1 MTDSQENLTEDTR
14 ETRRLLRE
22 ITRAERPEEM
32 EEIKDKI
39 LERLN
44 KKTEAIIQLIRERK

>member
-1 MTDSQENLTEDTR
+1 VIR
-14 ETRRLLRE
+14 KLLRE
-22 ITRAERPEEM
+22 IDKAKNPEEIK
-32 EEIKDKI
+32 EAKDKI